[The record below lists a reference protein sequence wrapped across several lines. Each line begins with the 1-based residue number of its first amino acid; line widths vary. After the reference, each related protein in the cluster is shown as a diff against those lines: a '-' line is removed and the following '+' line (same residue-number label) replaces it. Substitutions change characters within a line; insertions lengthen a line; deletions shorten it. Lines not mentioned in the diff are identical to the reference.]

1 MLFSIDGHFVTKRL
15 SSAFF
20 EILSSKHI
28 GVTSLT
34 FQDHVTSSI
43 TYTIRFHIGH
53 FLKRGLLE
61 PSLSNQ
67 WSNYE
72 GARGGLTPLKDRVA
86 PSKHLVWEG
95 TRGLLKGPLKSPVK
109 FNTWLQDYMIAL
121 IINIILCTDGDAP
134 SPATW
139 FINHAQFLIRR
150 NQRCRLK
157 L

>member
-72 GARGGLTPLKDRVA
+72 GAWPPERLG
-86 PSKHLVWEG
+86 
-95 TRGLLKGPLKSPVK
+95 GPLETHGLRGYKGAAKRPPEI
-109 FNTWLQDYMIAL
+109 TRQIQYMIA
-121 IINIILCTDGDAP
+121 
-134 SPATW
+134 
-139 FINHAQFLIRR
+139 
-150 NQRCRLK
+150 RLHDCVDYQYHSMHRW
-157 L
+157 